1 MISLFKTYNSFIF
14 MDDNEVARKLKMYL
28 QLLPNQDTKILD
40 NYSPRE
46 IYEHVEKM
54 TRVGKKFINIS
65 RPIIEEMKDGW
76 KKLLQF

>member
-1 MISLFKTYNSFIF
+1 

-28 QLLPNQDTKILD
+28 QLLINQDTKIFG

-54 TRVGKKFINIS
+54 TEEGRNFIKIS
-65 RPIIEEMKDGW
+65 RPIIEEIDEGW
-76 KKLLQF
+76 KNF